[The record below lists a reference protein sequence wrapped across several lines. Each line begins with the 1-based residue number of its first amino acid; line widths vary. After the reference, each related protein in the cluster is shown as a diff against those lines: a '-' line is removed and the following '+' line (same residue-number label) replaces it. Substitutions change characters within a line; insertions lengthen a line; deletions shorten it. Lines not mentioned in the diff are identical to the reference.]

1 MVLLKNDNGTLPLKS
16 TVGKVAVV
24 GPLGDDPVDQL
35 GPDVPI
41 GYSEAPGDV
50 GQGGADQIVTVK
62 QGIEKVVGSGNV
74 TSVNGCAMFT
84 VADPCNEPDTA
95 AAQAAAT
102 ASNVTIVVVG
112 EPAGDSGEASS
123 RSDIGLPGQQ
133 QALIDAVK
141 ATGNPYV
148 VVLMNGRPLTIP
160 QLGGDPMTHAGGV
173 PALLEAWYPGT
184 TGGDAVADVLFGT
197 VDPGGKLPMSF
208 PQNVGQVPMSY
219 NELPTGRPY
228 DPNNKYTSR
237 YLDVSNAPEFPF
249 GYGLSYTTFSI
260 SSPQIVGTPSR
271 TGTFKVNATITNTGS
286 TAGDD
291 VVQLYVHED
300 DTSILQPVEKLEGF
314 TRVSLA
320 KGASQTVTF
329 TLGPQNLGFYDNN
342 GQFGVQPGPF
352 KLWVSDS
359 SDLSKVTPTTFTVG

>member
-1 MVLLKNDNGTLPLKS
+1 
-16 TVGKVAVV
+16 VGKVAVV

-41 GYSEAPGDV
+41 GYDTSSPNF
-50 GQGGADQIVTVK
+50 QKNDQIVTVA
-62 QGIEKVVGSGNV
+62 QGIGKVVGAGNV
-74 TSVNGCAMFT
+74 TAVNGCATFT
-84 VADPCNEPDTA
+84 VADPCNEPDTTAVQTA
-95 AAQAAAT
+95 AKSSA
-102 ASNVTIVVVG
+102 VTVIVVG

-141 ATGNPYV
+141 ATGQPYV

-160 QLGGDPMTHAGGV
+160 QLGGDPTTHAGGV
-173 PALLEAWYPGT
+173 PALLEAWFPGT
-184 TGGDAVADVLFGT
+184 TGGDAVADVLFGN

-228 DPNNKYTSR
+228 DPNNKYTSK
-237 YLDVSNAPEFPF
+237 YLDVTNAPEFPF

-271 TGTFKVNATITNTGS
+271 NGTFRVRATIANTGP

-291 VVQLYVHED
+291 VVQLYIHED
-300 DTSILQPVEKLEGF
+300 DTSILQPVERLEGF
-314 TRVSLA
+314 QRVSLA
-320 KGASQTVTF
+320 KGGSQTVTF
-329 TLGPQNLGFYDNN
+329 KLGPQNLGFYDNN

-359 SDLSKVTPTTFTVG
+359 SDVSSVTPATFTVR

>member
-1 MVLLKNDNGTLPLKS
+1 
-16 TVGKVAVV
+16 
-24 GPLGDDPVDQL
+24 
-35 GPDVPI
+35 
-41 GYSEAPGDV
+41 
-50 GQGGADQIVTVK
+50 
-62 QGIEKVVGSGNV
+62 
-74 TSVNGCAMFT
+74 
-84 VADPCNEPDTA
+84 
-95 AAQAAAT
+95 
-102 ASNVTIVVVG
+102 
-112 EPAGDSGEASS
+112 
-123 RSDIGLPGQQ
+123 
-133 QALIDAVK
+133 
-141 ATGNPYV
+141 
-148 VVLMNGRPLTIP
+148 
-160 QLGGDPMTHAGGV
+160 
-173 PALLEAWYPGT
+173 
-184 TGGDAVADVLFGT
+184 
-197 VDPGGKLPMSF
+197 MSF

-342 GQFGVQPGPF
+342 GQFAVQPGPF

-359 SDLSKVTPTTFTVG
+359 SDLTSVTPATFTVG

>member
-1 MVLLKNDNGTLPLKS
+1 M
-16 TVGKVAVV
+16 TV
-24 GPLGDDPVDQL
+24 
-35 GPDVPI
+35 
-41 GYSEAPGDV
+41 
-50 GQGGADQIVTVK
+50 
-62 QGIEKVVGSGNV
+62 
-74 TSVNGCAMFT
+74 
-84 VADPCNEPDTA
+84 
-95 AAQAAAT
+95 
-102 ASNVTIVVVG
+102 VVVG

-123 RSDIGLPGQQ
+123 RSDIGLPGNQ

-141 ATGNPYV
+141 AAGNPYV

-160 QLGGDPMTHAGGV
+160 QLAGDGTSSNPGV

-184 TGGDAVADVLFGT
+184 TGGDAVADVLFGK

-208 PQNVGQVPMSY
+208 PRNVGQIPMSY

-237 YLDVSNAPEFPF
+237 YLDVPNTPQYPF

-291 VVQLYVHED
+291 VVQLYLHED

-314 TRVSLA
+314 QRVSLA
-320 KGASQTVTF
+320 ARAFADGHVHARTAEPRLLRQQRPVR
-329 TLGPQNLGFYDNN
+329 GPAGSVQVV
-342 GQFGVQPGPF
+342 GQ
-352 KLWVSDS
+352 
-359 SDLSKVTPTTFTVG
+359 